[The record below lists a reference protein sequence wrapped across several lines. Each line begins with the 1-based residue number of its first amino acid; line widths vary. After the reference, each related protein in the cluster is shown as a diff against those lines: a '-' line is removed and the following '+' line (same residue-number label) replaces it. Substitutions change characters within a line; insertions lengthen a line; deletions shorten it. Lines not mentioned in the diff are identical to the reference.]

1 MVLYADVLFLI
12 DFSMD
17 VLTLWTAGKLTHS
30 ELKAWRVALS
40 AAFGALVS
48 VIATALGAA
57 RVAGAVISAVSALVM
72 TFIAFGPGKPSLI
85 IRRYIFLWLGG
96 ILLGGVM
103 TALMSAGKL
112 QGNSDS
118 TNADLAVIPMGV
130 LLLFVLVSAIIRT
143 PKADHTFV
151 TLGFRDRSC
160 DLRAI
165 CDSGNLLSDPFSGE
179 SVILIKKEAAAAL
192 FSDSD
197 KNGKA
202 YTVLFSAGTYF
213 TEQAFD
219 LNSAKGNSGVS
230 DTEFVTH
237 HTPSGITM
245 QISVSRVDG
254 KVRQMETYFV
264 SDHVLYHLYADVW
277 GENDGEADIP
287 EDTFLEILDSLQRN
301 S

>member
-30 ELKAWRVALS
+30 ELKVWRVALS

-48 VIATALGAA
+48 VIATALGASRA
-57 RVAGAVISAVSALVM
+57 AGAVISAVSAFVM
-72 TFIAFGPGKPSLI
+72 TFIAFGYGKPTLI

-103 TALMSAGKL
+103 TVLMSVGRL
-112 QGNSDS
+112 QANSDS

-143 PKADHTFV
+143 PKVDRTYI

-160 DLRAI
+160 ELRAI

-179 SVILIKKEAAAAL
+179 SVILIKKEAAAVL
-192 FSDSD
+192 FSDSELTYLMSQ
-197 KNGKA
+197 NGIPPESIFTRVRLIPASSLSGETLIKA
-202 YTVLFSAGTYF
+202 V
-213 TEQAFD
+213 
-219 LNSAKGNSGVS
+219 
-230 DTEFVTH
+230 
-237 HTPSGITM
+237 
-245 QISVSRVDG
+245 RVDKVTVGG
-254 KVRQMETYFV
+254 KSCAALVAVTDNIKSENYNAVV
-264 SDHVLYHLYADVW
+264 STKLL
-277 GENDGEADIP
+277 
-287 EDTFLEILDSLQRN
+287 
-301 S
+301 